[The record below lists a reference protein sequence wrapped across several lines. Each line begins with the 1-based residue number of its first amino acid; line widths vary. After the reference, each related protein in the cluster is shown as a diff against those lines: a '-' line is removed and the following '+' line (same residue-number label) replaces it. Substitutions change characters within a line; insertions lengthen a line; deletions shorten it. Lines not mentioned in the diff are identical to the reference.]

1 MKKDVY
7 AKVRDLVSMEDRV
20 PLVGGSAASLVK
32 EAIVDQGADIE
43 GHGAL
48 GLDAMTQVILLL
60 HNVGVSFSCRKTRL
74 PGDIAEE
81 AVAIPVQF

>member
-7 AKVRDLVSMEDRV
+7 AKVRNLVSLEDRV

-32 EAIVDQGADIE
+32 EAIVGQGADIE
-43 GHGAL
+43 GHGAI

-60 HNVGVSFSCRKTRL
+60 HKVEVSLS
-74 PGDIAEE
+74 
-81 AVAIPVQF
+81 

>member
-1 MKKDVY
+1 MVCTFDIDLSWLVRPDLVVKKDVY
-7 AKVRDLVSMEDRV
+7 AKVRDLVSLEDRV

-43 GHGAL
+43 GHGAI

-60 HNVGVSFSCRKTRL
+60 HKVEVSLS
-74 PGDIAEE
+74 
-81 AVAIPVQF
+81 

>member
-1 MKKDVY
+1 MVYTFDIDLNWPVRPDLVVKKDVY
-7 AKVRDLVSMEDRV
+7 AKVRDLVSLEDRV

-43 GHGAL
+43 GHGAI

-60 HNVGVSFSCRKTRL
+60 SKVEVSLS
-74 PGDIAEE
+74 
-81 AVAIPVQF
+81 

>member
-7 AKVRDLVSMEDRV
+7 AKVRDLVSLEDRV

-43 GHGAL
+43 GHGGAI
-48 GLDAMTQVILLL
+48 GLDAMTQVII
-60 HNVGVSFSCRKTRL
+60 K
-74 PGDIAEE
+74 
-81 AVAIPVQF
+81 